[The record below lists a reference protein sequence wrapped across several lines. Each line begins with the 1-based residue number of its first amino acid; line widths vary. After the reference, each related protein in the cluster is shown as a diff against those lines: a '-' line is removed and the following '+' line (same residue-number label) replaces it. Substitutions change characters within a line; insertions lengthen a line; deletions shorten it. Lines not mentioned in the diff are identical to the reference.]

1 MVLTAFES
9 VLDLIIHCI
18 IFIIYGDIKA
28 RRWKDKKGW
37 YTRTFT
43 STTFAFHCQFG
54 KVHFEAQ
61 NFLLWNFQV
70 RFCFKMM
77 GITRKLCKVY

>member
-61 NFLLWNFQV
+61 NFAVELSGKILFQND
-70 RFCFKMM
+70 
-77 GITRKLCKVY
+77 GNY